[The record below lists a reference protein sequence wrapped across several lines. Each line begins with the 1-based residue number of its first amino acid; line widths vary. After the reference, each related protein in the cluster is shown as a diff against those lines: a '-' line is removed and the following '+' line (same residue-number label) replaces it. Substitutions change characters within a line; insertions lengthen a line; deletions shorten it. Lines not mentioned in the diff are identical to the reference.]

1 MNVPVLSI
9 ITCAI
14 LLVAGNEHPQS
25 CVTQKK
31 CSVIEEV
38 VIAKNAEVTSY
49 AEQLNPEKLYDMII
63 EGGTGTI
70 IQDGKVLTR
79 QEALDSTKRAYEG
92 ISSQK
97 IEFTQQNVKVLSP
110 EIAVFT
116 GMGKSVVTTN
126 TGETFTRNFAVTSVF
141 VLKDGEWKIIHGHH
155 SRPNI

>member
-1 MNVPVLSI
+1 MNAPFLSV

-14 LLVAGNEHPQS
+14 LLVTGGEQPQN
-25 CVTQKK
+25 CITQEK
-31 CSVIEEV
+31 CSAIEQA

-110 EIAVFT
+110 ETAIFT

-126 TGETFTRNFAVTSVF
+126 SGETFTRDFAVTSVF
-141 VLKDGEWKIIHGHH
+141 ILKDGEWKIVHGHH
-155 SRPNI
+155 SRPDF